1 METDKKVTEES
12 EQEDDQV
19 SGQQIHSL
27 GKQMT
32 DHVDNISSLEPLHSE
47 CSRQAEVTDFEVHLQ
62 QSGILKHSD
71 SRTVSYSVE
80 NVKHES
86 DDKLGVRQNSAVEE
100 RDNQAP
106 TLQIHSLEKQMT
118 DHVDNACSLVTL
130 HSECSQQV
138 EVTDFEVHLQQSGIF
153 NFSDSSTVSYPV
165 DNVKHESDDKL
176 GVRQNSAVEE
186 GVLSQMCS
194 PEENSITFDPES
206 TSFSKL
212 KVFRNICGTF
222 RFERKNANF
231 NSLLTEKSNSF
242 EYESSGISTE
252 NKNLFEEIIDS
263 SGDNNTIGRCKSKE
277 LKPNVKQFNISD
289 TIKKQTKKKHKDIH
303 TIKKQTEKKHKDILR
318 KLVPDTEKVQEQK
331 MKRRRDSHSNRFQN
345 SIKSTENVQVQK
357 IKKDRDSH
365 SNLLLK
371 AKENSGY
378 AQVQKIK
385 GERNSHLN
393 ILQHDSSEIVQEQTF
408 KGARDS
414 LLNMF
419 KKKRTS
425 SGNVQESEM
434 KGDRD
439 SLSNMFKKK
448 RTRSGNVQESEMKG
462 DRDSL
467 SNMFKKKRTSSG
479 NVHESEMKGDRDS
492 LSNMFKKE
500 RTSSGNVQEPEMKGD
515 RDSLSNMFEQARK
528 SSENDHKQK
537 TSSKKVQ
544 EQKMKGDRDS
554 YLDIFQKH
562 RTSSKNV
569 PKQKI
574 KGDTDSYSSMF
585 KKARTGSKN
594 DQVQKIKGNRDSH
607 SNTFQK
613 ERTASENV
621 QEQNMKGDRDP
632 HSNMFKKARIN
643 SENVEEQ
650 KMKGDRD
657 SHSNMF
663 KKARTNSE
671 NIQEQKIKGDRDSH
685 LNMFKKARTNSENVQ
700 EQKMEGDRYS
710 HSKMLKKARASSE
723 SVRDQ
728 KVKRDRDSHSKNLKK
743 TRKVAE
749 NSCRFKKMKGG
760 KDLYLNMFRN
770 DITGTK
776 NVGEQKTQN
785 RLDQSSY
792 QRSEKQKTDSFSQ
805 YLRSLDDRRLSTC
818 SRPTYSNSS
827 AYMQYYKSEIDNN
840 KSMNLKKKREK
851 GKKIGLMNTH
861 GVNVKRYTL
870 KSNSQQRVKK
880 CRYNKSEEQRYAD
893 KVKDRERKKTARGKW
908 TEERKIAKN
917 EMDAERKKF
926 YRLNRTQEQIE
937 IDSDINAE
945 RMQILRHNRTPEE
958 IKIDHVIDAQ
968 RKESDRLNRTQ
979 EEIKIDSAINA
990 ERMQILRHNRTQEE
1004 IEIDRVIDAQRK
1016 ESDRL
1021 NRTQEQIEID
1031 HVIDAQRKESDRL
1044 NRTQEQI
1051 EMDHVSDAQRKESDR
1066 LNRTQE
1072 EIEIYH
1078 VIDAQRKQSDR
1089 LNRTQEEIEIDHVID
1104 AQRKQSDRLNRTQ
1117 EEIEIDHVI
1126 DAQRKQSDRLNR
1138 TQEEIEID
1146 RSEDRK
1152 RKRQERQLQVTIDC
1166 AINRFKQVIREG
1178 PSYICSSCNRLLFRR
1193 CVYRYSLEDFQIEYQ
1208 PLAEKCRTNKLSSDS
1223 NEYICTNCRNS
1234 LKKGQLPAMSV
1245 ANGLQLDDIP
1255 QQLHELTSLEVI
1267 FIARRIPFMKLL
1279 GLPRGKQKAIHGCV
1293 VNVPVEP
1300 EQAVAVLPRVPSP
1313 DTVIPVRLNRK
1324 IQYRGHVLMQ
1334 NIRPQKI
1341 RDALSLLKYGLSN
1354 PLYDDVVVNEDWESS
1369 SRAADS
1375 NLWDALT
1382 REPNNIETED
1392 IEGNDEGSD
1401 EDEENKEDAIPYED
1415 ENSKLRGLPFDS
1427 CLQPKAVTADTNLML
1442 NVAPGEGKKPEPFEK
1457 DQNSEELSFPHLFPT
1472 GKFGYSMQR
1481 QSKISMKKYFQT
1493 RILNSDGR
1501 FSKSIEY
1508 IFYAQYRTEAKEIA
1522 DSLSIALRKGKQTD
1536 VTAGDLKNRVE
1547 SLIRN
1552 DLGIHFLQN
1561 IRGSPAFFN
1570 KLLYDLLGM
1579 IRQLGPCTWFVTLS
1593 AADLK
1598 WKDTIRIIAAQQGQT
1613 LTDQE
1618 IDDLTWEQKCTWL
1631 RSNPVTAAR
1640 HFDHRI
1646 DLFMKHI
1653 LLNKNINPLGEIT
1666 DFKYRI
1672 EFQQRG
1678 SPHVHMLL
1686 WVTDAP
1692 DIESS
1697 LEEDVQKFVD
1707 KHVSCALP
1715 VDNEDLTEL
1724 LLLVQRHTHS
1734 LTCRKHGQACRF
1746 HFPRLP
1752 VRHTTAFKPVEE
1764 EITTASQET
1773 YKEILATVH
1782 EQLDKID
1789 QDTQISLDSVL
1800 EKANVAE
1807 AQYMRALRWFKTK
1820 SGRPAIVL
1828 KREPCEIFINNYN
1841 KVIMMSWEANH
1852 DVQFVTSVLE
1862 CVFYVASYMSKPEKT
1877 LGDLLKGVCKAGQH
1891 LGPKGSMKAVAKK
1904 FLTHW
1909 EVSAQE
1915 AVYRLL
1921 SLPLTKGSRQV
1932 IFIPTDL
1939 PENRT
1944 RLFKPM
1950 KLIETLED
1958 DDLDVFQMSI
1968 LDRYEARPVC
1978 LEELCLAEFV
1988 ARYTY
1993 SAKPRQSANAED
2005 VSESEDDIEEQKEEL
2020 PKLIQ
2025 LLKDRGYMS
2034 LRRKHAVVRS
2044 HQFSQVKEPE
2054 KYYHAQLLL
2063 YCPWRE
2069 EVPDLLDD
2077 TYQNSYTEKEQI
2089 ITPNRER
2096 FEHHVEEVN
2105 NAIDNL
2111 AENGPPD
2118 EGWGNLA
2125 PQTEQLRDEE
2135 RREGATPDE
2144 ENVLQ
2149 GFEVTDERH
2158 AARDLRLIPHEY
2170 DLQSENVSNQ
2180 EWYNMVISLNENQF
2194 KVHDFITSWCTDMIL
2209 THRAERPQPFHIFLT
2224 GGAGVGKSHLVRTVV
2239 LTATNIFNRNNQTD
2253 HNHVLVCA
2261 PTGTAAYNIAGHT
2274 IHSAFLL
2281 PIIES
2286 KYDDYVPLSH
2296 EKLAGLKDAIGDIK
2310 ILVLDEISMV
2320 GTDQLLSIHRRLCD
2334 IMGNEDPFGGVSVLA
2349 VGDLLQLPPVGK
2361 FPIFD
2366 LPTDETAALYGSLW
2380 QNHFQMIEL
2389 TDIVRQKNDQNFASL
2404 LNRVRIG
2411 KQTLEDIEILKQ
2423 REIKNSSP
2431 DYPKLAPHIF
2441 ALNADKDKHNKE
2453 ILHTLTCPI
2462 YTFKAMDSKRDS
2474 QTGRVN
2480 VTSFPKD
2487 AGGLSPEV
2495 TVGVGARVTQ
2505 TQNIDVSDGLVNSAT
2520 GYVTGFIPP
2529 PPAQDTEN
2537 WVPKYI
2543 LIKFDDDRVGKK
2555 CRALNKGLLN
2565 GSLSTPIPAVENQV
2579 RLGKYSKV
2587 TAKRKQFP
2595 LALAWGGTIHKEQG
2609 KTEDRV
2615 VLSCKGPFQPGQFYT
2630 GISRTKTLEGLF
2642 ILDELNCKKITTSRK
2657 HMQEIARMKKDAAFS
2672 PPIPLII
2679 RTDPELYLK
2688 VGFLNVNSLVAHSS
2702 SVKSDRT
2709 LLSCQVIALAETWL
2723 TPGHEHPD
2731 LVDFGCLRH
2740 DSIPQRTHRSGGLL
2754 MYIHHEFHVVKQIL
2768 SRDVN
2773 IENLMVILSP
2783 RWNPDIRF
2791 CVIVMYKNPRMTARQ
2806 FLPQMEKTLISAPVH
2821 SVPTVIM
2828 GDLNID
2834 YLSKQNSSGD
2844 LENLMLFYGFSQHV
2858 KKPTHRRGGLLDHF
2872 YYNRKSSLIQVD
2884 TKAVYYSD
2892 HLQLCATIPYPSFH
2906 EN

>member
-1 METDKKVTEES
+1 
-12 EQEDDQV
+12 
-19 SGQQIHSL
+19 
-27 GKQMT
+27 
-32 DHVDNISSLEPLHSE
+32 
-47 CSRQAEVTDFEVHLQ
+47 
-62 QSGILKHSD
+62 
-71 SRTVSYSVE
+71 
-80 NVKHES
+80 
-86 DDKLGVRQNSAVEE
+86 
-100 RDNQAP
+100 
-106 TLQIHSLEKQMT
+106 
-118 DHVDNACSLVTL
+118 
-130 HSECSQQV
+130 
-138 EVTDFEVHLQQSGIF
+138 
-153 NFSDSSTVSYPV
+153 
-165 DNVKHESDDKL
+165 
-176 GVRQNSAVEE
+176 
-186 GVLSQMCS
+186 
-194 PEENSITFDPES
+194 
-206 TSFSKL
+206 
-212 KVFRNICGTF
+212 
-222 RFERKNANF
+222 
-231 NSLLTEKSNSF
+231 
-242 EYESSGISTE
+242 
-252 NKNLFEEIIDS
+252 
-263 SGDNNTIGRCKSKE
+263 
-277 LKPNVKQFNISD
+277 
-289 TIKKQTKKKHKDIH
+289 
-303 TIKKQTEKKHKDILR
+303 
-318 KLVPDTEKVQEQK
+318 
-331 MKRRRDSHSNRFQN
+331 
-345 SIKSTENVQVQK
+345 
-357 IKKDRDSH
+357 
-365 SNLLLK
+365 
-371 AKENSGY
+371 
-378 AQVQKIK
+378 
-385 GERNSHLN
+385 
-393 ILQHDSSEIVQEQTF
+393 
-408 KGARDS
+408 
-414 LLNMF
+414 
-419 KKKRTS
+419 
-425 SGNVQESEM
+425 
-434 KGDRD
+434 
-439 SLSNMFKKK
+439 
-448 RTRSGNVQESEMKG
+448 
-462 DRDSL
+462 
-467 SNMFKKKRTSSG
+467 
-479 NVHESEMKGDRDS
+479 
-492 LSNMFKKE
+492 
-500 RTSSGNVQEPEMKGD
+500 
-515 RDSLSNMFEQARK
+515 
-528 SSENDHKQK
+528 
-537 TSSKKVQ
+537 
-544 EQKMKGDRDS
+544 
-554 YLDIFQKH
+554 
-562 RTSSKNV
+562 
-569 PKQKI
+569 
-574 KGDTDSYSSMF
+574 
-585 KKARTGSKN
+585 
-594 DQVQKIKGNRDSH
+594 
-607 SNTFQK
+607 
-613 ERTASENV
+613 
-621 QEQNMKGDRDP
+621 
-632 HSNMFKKARIN
+632 
-643 SENVEEQ
+643 
-650 KMKGDRD
+650 
-657 SHSNMF
+657 
-663 KKARTNSE
+663 
-671 NIQEQKIKGDRDSH
+671 
-685 LNMFKKARTNSENVQ
+685 
-700 EQKMEGDRYS
+700 
-710 HSKMLKKARASSE
+710 
-723 SVRDQ
+723 
-728 KVKRDRDSHSKNLKK
+728 
-743 TRKVAE
+743 
-749 NSCRFKKMKGG
+749 
-760 KDLYLNMFRN
+760 
-770 DITGTK
+770 
-776 NVGEQKTQN
+776 
-785 RLDQSSY
+785 
-792 QRSEKQKTDSFSQ
+792 
-805 YLRSLDDRRLSTC
+805 
-818 SRPTYSNSS
+818 
-827 AYMQYYKSEIDNN
+827 
-840 KSMNLKKKREK
+840 
-851 GKKIGLMNTH
+851 MNTH

-880 CRYNKSEEQRYAD
+880 CRYNKSKEQRYAD

-908 TEERKIAKN
+908 SEERKIAKN
-917 EMDAERKKF
+917 EMDAERKKS
-926 YRLNRTQEQIE
+926 YHLNRTQEQIEMDHVSDTQRKKSHRLNRTQEQIE
-937 IDSDINAE
+937 MDHVSDTQRKKSHCLNRTQEQIEMDHVSDTQRKKSHRLNRTQEQIEMDHVSDTQRKKSHRLNRTQEQIEMDHVSDTQRKKSHCLNRTQEQIEMDHVSDTQRKKSHRLNRTQEQIEMDHVSDTQRKKSHRLNRTQEQIEMDHVSDTQRKKSHCLNRTQEQIEMDHVSDTQRKKSHRLNRTQEQIEMDHVSDTQRKKSHRLNRTQEQIEMDHVSDTQRKKSHCLNRTQEQIEMDHVSDAQRKKSHRLNRTQEQIEMDHVSDTQRKKSHRLNRTQEQIEMDHVSDTQRKKSHHLNRTQEQIEMDHVSDTQRKKSHCLNRTQEQIEMDHVSDTQRKKSHRLNRTQEQIEMDHVIDAQRKKSHRLNRTPEEIKIDSAINAE

-958 IKIDHVIDAQ
+958 IKIDH
-968 RKESDRLNRTQ
+968 
-979 EEIKIDSAINA
+979 
-990 ERMQILRHNRTQEE
+990 
-1004 IEIDRVIDAQRK
+1004 VIDAQRK

-1051 EMDHVSDAQRKESDR
+1051 EIDHVIDAQRKESDRLNRTQEQIEIDHVIDAQRKESDRLNRTQEQIEIDHVIDAQRKESDRLNRTQEQIEIDHVIDAQRKESDRLNRTQEQIEIDHVIDAQRKESDR

-1072 EIEIYH
+1072 EIK
-1078 VIDAQRKQSDR
+1078 IDSSINAERMQILRH
-1089 LNRTQEEIEIDHVID
+1089 NRTPEEIEIDHVID
-1104 AQRKQSDRLNRTQ
+1104 AQRK
-1117 EEIEIDHVI
+1117 E
-1126 DAQRKQSDRLNR
+1126 SDRLNR

-1166 AINRFKQVIREG
+1166 AINRFKQVIQEG
-1178 PSYICSSCNRLLFRR
+1178 PTYICSSCNRLLFRR

-1313 DTVIPVRLNRK
+1313 DTVIPVRLKRK

-1375 NLWDALT
+1375 NLWDTLT

-1401 EDEENKEDAIPYED
+1401 EDEEENQEDAIPNED

-1457 DQNSEELSFPHLFPT
+1457 DQNSEELSFPHLFPS

-1618 IDDLTWEQKCTWL
+1618 IDSLTWEQKCTWL

-1686 WVTDAP
+1686 WETDAP

-1773 YKEILATVH
+1773 YKEILATIH

-1904 FLTHW
+1904 FLTHR

-1958 DDLDVFQMSI
+1958 DDPDVFQMSI

-1993 SAKPRQSANAED
+1993 SAKSRQSANAED

-2020 PKLIQ
+2020 PKQIK

-2044 HQFSQVKEPE
+2044 HQFSQVKDPE

-2296 EKLAGLKDAIGDIK
+2296 EKLAGLKEAIGDIK

-2320 GTDQLLSIHRRLCD
+2320 GTDQLLTIHRRLCD

-2630 GISRTKTLEGLF
+2630 GISRTKTLDGLF

-2754 MYIHHEFHVVKQIL
+2754 MYIHHEFHVVKQII
-2768 SRDVN
+2768 SRDVH
-2773 IENLMVILSP
+2773 IENLIVILSP

-2821 SVPTVIM
+2821 SVPTVVM

-2834 YLSKQNSSGD
+2834 YLSKQNSPGD
-2844 LENLMLFYGFSQHV
+2844 LESLMLFYGFSQHV

>member
-1 METDKKVTEES
+1 
-12 EQEDDQV
+12 
-19 SGQQIHSL
+19 
-27 GKQMT
+27 
-32 DHVDNISSLEPLHSE
+32 
-47 CSRQAEVTDFEVHLQ
+47 
-62 QSGILKHSD
+62 
-71 SRTVSYSVE
+71 
-80 NVKHES
+80 
-86 DDKLGVRQNSAVEE
+86 
-100 RDNQAP
+100 
-106 TLQIHSLEKQMT
+106 
-118 DHVDNACSLVTL
+118 
-130 HSECSQQV
+130 
-138 EVTDFEVHLQQSGIF
+138 
-153 NFSDSSTVSYPV
+153 
-165 DNVKHESDDKL
+165 
-176 GVRQNSAVEE
+176 
-186 GVLSQMCS
+186 
-194 PEENSITFDPES
+194 
-206 TSFSKL
+206 
-212 KVFRNICGTF
+212 
-222 RFERKNANF
+222 
-231 NSLLTEKSNSF
+231 
-242 EYESSGISTE
+242 
-252 NKNLFEEIIDS
+252 
-263 SGDNNTIGRCKSKE
+263 
-277 LKPNVKQFNISD
+277 
-289 TIKKQTKKKHKDIH
+289 
-303 TIKKQTEKKHKDILR
+303 
-318 KLVPDTEKVQEQK
+318 
-331 MKRRRDSHSNRFQN
+331 
-345 SIKSTENVQVQK
+345 
-357 IKKDRDSH
+357 
-365 SNLLLK
+365 
-371 AKENSGY
+371 
-378 AQVQKIK
+378 
-385 GERNSHLN
+385 
-393 ILQHDSSEIVQEQTF
+393 
-408 KGARDS
+408 
-414 LLNMF
+414 
-419 KKKRTS
+419 
-425 SGNVQESEM
+425 
-434 KGDRD
+434 
-439 SLSNMFKKK
+439 
-448 RTRSGNVQESEMKG
+448 
-462 DRDSL
+462 
-467 SNMFKKKRTSSG
+467 
-479 NVHESEMKGDRDS
+479 
-492 LSNMFKKE
+492 
-500 RTSSGNVQEPEMKGD
+500 
-515 RDSLSNMFEQARK
+515 
-528 SSENDHKQK
+528 
-537 TSSKKVQ
+537 
-544 EQKMKGDRDS
+544 
-554 YLDIFQKH
+554 
-562 RTSSKNV
+562 
-569 PKQKI
+569 
-574 KGDTDSYSSMF
+574 
-585 KKARTGSKN
+585 
-594 DQVQKIKGNRDSH
+594 
-607 SNTFQK
+607 
-613 ERTASENV
+613 
-621 QEQNMKGDRDP
+621 
-632 HSNMFKKARIN
+632 
-643 SENVEEQ
+643 
-650 KMKGDRD
+650 
-657 SHSNMF
+657 
-663 KKARTNSE
+663 
-671 NIQEQKIKGDRDSH
+671 
-685 LNMFKKARTNSENVQ
+685 
-700 EQKMEGDRYS
+700 
-710 HSKMLKKARASSE
+710 
-723 SVRDQ
+723 
-728 KVKRDRDSHSKNLKK
+728 
-743 TRKVAE
+743 
-749 NSCRFKKMKGG
+749 
-760 KDLYLNMFRN
+760 
-770 DITGTK
+770 
-776 NVGEQKTQN
+776 
-785 RLDQSSY
+785 
-792 QRSEKQKTDSFSQ
+792 
-805 YLRSLDDRRLSTC
+805 
-818 SRPTYSNSS
+818 
-827 AYMQYYKSEIDNN
+827 
-840 KSMNLKKKREK
+840 
-851 GKKIGLMNTH
+851 
-861 GVNVKRYTL
+861 
-870 KSNSQQRVKK
+870 
-880 CRYNKSEEQRYAD
+880 
-893 KVKDRERKKTARGKW
+893 
-908 TEERKIAKN
+908 
-917 EMDAERKKF
+917 
-926 YRLNRTQEQIE
+926 
-937 IDSDINAE
+937 
-945 RMQILRHNRTPEE
+945 
-958 IKIDHVIDAQ
+958 
-968 RKESDRLNRTQ
+968 
-979 EEIKIDSAINA
+979 
-990 ERMQILRHNRTQEE
+990 
-1004 IEIDRVIDAQRK
+1004 
-1016 ESDRL
+1016 
-1021 NRTQEQIEID
+1021 
-1031 HVIDAQRKESDRL
+1031 
-1044 NRTQEQI
+1044 
-1051 EMDHVSDAQRKESDR
+1051 
-1066 LNRTQE
+1066 
-1072 EIEIYH
+1072 
-1078 VIDAQRKQSDR
+1078 
-1089 LNRTQEEIEIDHVID
+1089 
-1104 AQRKQSDRLNRTQ
+1104 
-1117 EEIEIDHVI
+1117 
-1126 DAQRKQSDRLNR
+1126 
-1138 TQEEIEID
+1138 
-1146 RSEDRK
+1146 
-1152 RKRQERQLQVTIDC
+1152 
-1166 AINRFKQVIREG
+1166 
-1178 PSYICSSCNRLLFRR
+1178 
-1193 CVYRYSLEDFQIEYQ
+1193 
-1208 PLAEKCRTNKLSSDS
+1208 
-1223 NEYICTNCRNS
+1223 
-1234 LKKGQLPAMSV
+1234 
-1245 ANGLQLDDIP
+1245 
-1255 QQLHELTSLEVI
+1255 
-1267 FIARRIPFMKLL
+1267 
-1279 GLPRGKQKAIHGCV
+1279 
-1293 VNVPVEP
+1293 
-1300 EQAVAVLPRVPSP
+1300 
-1313 DTVIPVRLNRK
+1313 
-1324 IQYRGHVLMQ
+1324 MQ

-1375 NLWDALT
+1375 NLWDTLT

-1401 EDEENKEDAIPYED
+1401 EDEEENQEDAIPNED

-1457 DQNSEELSFPHLFPT
+1457 DQNSEELSFPHLFPS

-1618 IDDLTWEQKCTWL
+1618 IDSLTWEQKCTWL

-1773 YKEILATVH
+1773 YKEILATIH
-1782 EQLDKID
+1782 QQLDKID

-1904 FLTHW
+1904 FLTHR

-1958 DDLDVFQMSI
+1958 DDPDVFQMSI

-2020 PKLIQ
+2020 PKQIK

-2044 HQFSQVKEPE
+2044 HQFSQVKDPE

-2089 ITPNRER
+2089 IIPNRER

-2296 EKLAGLKDAIGDIK
+2296 EKLAGLKEAIGDIK

-2320 GTDQLLSIHRRLCD
+2320 GTDQLLTIHRRLCD

-2389 TDIVRQKNDQNFASL
+2389 TDIVRQKKDQNFASL

-2630 GISRTKTLEGLF
+2630 GISRTKTSEGLF

-2754 MYIHHEFHVVKQIL
+2754 MYIHHEFHVVKQII

-2773 IENLMVILSP
+2773 IENLIVILSP

-2791 CVIVMYKNPRMTARQ
+2791 CVIVMYKNPRMTGRQ

-2844 LENLMLFYGFSQHV
+2844 LESLMLFYGFSQHV